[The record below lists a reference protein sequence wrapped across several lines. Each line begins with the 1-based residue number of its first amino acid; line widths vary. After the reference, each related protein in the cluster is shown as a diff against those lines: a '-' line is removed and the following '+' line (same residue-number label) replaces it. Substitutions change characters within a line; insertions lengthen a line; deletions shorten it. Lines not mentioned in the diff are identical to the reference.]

1 MEFNAQL
8 SAENARRLAAIRSAY
23 DPLTGE
29 GASGER
35 VAVARGG
42 KILYLP
48 AAVTAAS
55 SYDPSMSDNALD
67 TLRFRHDFEYWAARC
82 TRIHDKYTRRNVPFV
97 LNRPQRRVVAELE
110 RMRVSDEPI
119 RLIVL
124 KARQWGCSTL
134 VAAYML
140 WIQMIH
146 RHNWN
151 SVICAHTRDTSLTV
165 RLTTEMLLASYPDE
179 YLDDDERAC
188 LKPLAGMSGTRYIPG
203 RGAAVTVTSSY
214 GTNSVRGLDV
224 TMAHLTEV
232 AFWRQGKA
240 SGPEDTMRAVTSGI
254 TTEPYTLIVLESTAH
269 GENNYFHNEWKRTV
283 EGHSDKA
290 WVFVPWYENEAYM
303 RPVTDPETFVAG
315 MDGYEEWLWREH
327 GCCLEQICWYRCR
340 RREYGDRR
348 HLQSEYPTTP
358 EEAFT
363 EAFNGVFSAADAD
376 NLRLDCRQPVTT
388 GEVVMKGRIAEVK
401 ESAEGGTLIWSHP
414 RPDTAPNDYICTVDI
429 GGRTDD
435 ADYSVITV
443 MDRHFDHRGIRH
455 PEVVATWR
463 GHIDMDILAGK
474 AVAMARYYS
483 NALLVIES
491 NSLESDAAEAGP
503 YILKTIGRSYQNM
516 YRRVARDSMGAA
528 DSRPGFH
535 TNRRTK
541 GAMIS
546 NLVARVRDGE
556 YIERDERVITEYL
569 NYQRLPGTGYGA
581 KEGCHDDMLMTR
593 AMALF
598 VDLDAPQPSRAKVD
612 ELLKLQIR

>member
-1 MEFNAQL
+1 MEYSAEIA
-8 SAENARRLAAIRSAY
+8 AENARRMAKLRSPY
-23 DPLTGE
+23 FPLTGE
-29 GASGER
+29 GCGGDR
-35 VAVARGG
+35 VAVDRAG
-42 KILYLP
+42 KVLYLP
-48 AAVTAAS
+48 AAVVDDIG
-55 SYDPSMSDNALD
+55 YDPAMSDQALD
-67 TLRFRHDFEYWAARC
+67 MLRFRHDFEYWAARC

-110 RMRVSDEPI
+110 KMCLRNEPM

-134 VAAYML
+134 IAAYML
-140 WIQMIH
+140 WIQMVH

-151 SVICAHTRDTSLTV
+151 SVICAHTRDTSLTI
-165 RLTTEMLLASYPDE
+165 RLTTETLLASYPGE
-179 YLDDDERAC
+179 FLGDDERAC
-188 LKPLAGMSGTRYIPG
+188 LKPLAGMSGTRHIPG
-203 RGAAVTVTSSY
+203 RGAAVTVASSF
-214 GTNSVRGLDV
+214 GTNSVRGMDV

-232 AFWRQGKA
+232 AFWRQGRA
-240 SGPEDTMRAVTSGI
+240 TGPEDTMRAVTSGI
-254 TTEPYTLIVLESTAH
+254 TQEPYTMIVLESTAH

-283 EGHSDKA
+283 EGKSDKRG
-290 WVFVPWYENEAYM
+290 VFVAWFENEAYV
-303 RPVTDPETFVAG
+303 REVIDPEALAAG
-315 MDGYEEWLWREH
+315 MDGYEEWLWREQ
-327 GCCLEQICWYRCR
+327 GCTLEQICWYRAR

-348 HLQSEYPTTP
+348 HLQSEYPSTA

-363 EAFNGVFSAADAD
+363 EAVNGVFPTADVD
-376 NLRLDCRQPVTT
+376 NLRLDCREPEAV
-388 GEVVMKGRIAEVK
+388 GEVVMKGR
-401 ESAEGGTLIWSHP
+401 SAVMEECDGGGARIWARP
-414 RPDTAPNDYICTVDI
+414 RPGTRPNDYICTVDI

-455 PEVVATWR
+455 PEVVASWR
-463 GHIDMDILAGK
+463 GHTDMDILARK
-474 AVAMARYYS
+474 AVALARMYS

-503 YILKTIGRSYQNM
+503 YILKTIGRSYPNM
-516 YRRVARDSMGAA
+516 YRRLARDSMGDA

-569 NYQRLPGTGYGA
+569 NYRRLPGTGYGA
-581 KEGCHDDMLMTR
+581 REGCHDDMLMTR
-593 AMALF
+593 AMALL
-598 VDLDAPQPSRAKVD
+598 VDIDAPQPTHATVD

>member
-1 MEFNAQL
+1 MEYTAEIA
-8 SAENARRLAAIRSAY
+8 AENARRLAALHTPYS
-23 DPLTGE
+23 PLTGE
-29 GASGER
+29 GCGGER
-35 VAVARGG
+35 TAVSRGG
-42 KILYLP
+42 KLLYLP
-48 AAVTAAS
+48 ARVVDDAG
-55 SYDPSMSDNALD
+55 YDPSMSDQALD
-67 TLRFRHDFEYWAARC
+67 MLRFRHDFEYWAARC

-97 LNRPQRRVVAELE
+97 LNRPQRRVVAALE
-110 RMRVSDEPI
+110 KMRLRNEPM

-134 VAAYML
+134 IAAYML

-146 RHNWN
+146 RRNWN

-165 RLTTEMLLASYPDE
+165 RLTAETLLASYPEE
-179 YLDDDERAC
+179 YLDEGERAA
-188 LKPLAGMSGTRYIPG
+188 LKPLAGMSATRQIPG

-232 AFWRQGKA
+232 AFWRQGSA
-240 SGPEDTMRAVTSGI
+240 AGPEDTMRAVTGGI
-254 TTEPYTLIVLESTAH
+254 TPEPYTMIVLESTAH

-283 EGHSDKA
+283 EGKSDKA
-290 WVFVPWYENEAYM
+290 WVFVPWYENEAYV
-303 RPVTDPETFVAG
+303 RDVIDPGEFTAA
-315 MDGYEEWLWREH
+315 MDGYEEWLWNER
-327 GCCLEQICWYRCR
+327 GCSLEQICWYRAR

-348 HLQSEYPTTP
+348 HMQSEFPSTP

-363 EAFNGVFSAADAD
+363 EAFNGVFTTADVD
-376 NLRLDCRQPVTT
+376 NLRLDCREPYTK
-388 GEVVMKGRIAEVK
+388 GEVVMNGRTATVK
-401 ESAEGGTLIWSHP
+401 ESAEGGTLIWAHP
-414 RPDTAPNDYICTVDI
+414 RPDTRPNDYICTVDI

-455 PEVVATWR
+455 PEVVASWR

-503 YILKTIGRSYQNM
+503 YILKTIGRSYQNL

-556 YIERDERVITEYL
+556 YTERDERVITEFL

-598 VDLDAPQPSRAKVD
+598 VDLDAPQPTRATVK